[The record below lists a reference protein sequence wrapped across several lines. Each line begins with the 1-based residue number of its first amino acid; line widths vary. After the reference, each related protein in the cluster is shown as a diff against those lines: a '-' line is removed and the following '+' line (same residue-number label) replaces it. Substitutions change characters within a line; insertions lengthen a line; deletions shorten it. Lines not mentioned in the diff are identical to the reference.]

1 MQESLLE
8 KKWHVFSISLCT
20 LFTFLLLYIFRD
32 VDDNRLTSWK
42 WVFSDVEIISFVF
55 LIAAGIIFTYAL
67 LNSPVARQM
76 PSVFLFLSSFAIS
89 AIFWKTPEVIVDTSR
104 YFTQAKHLEIY
115 GIRHFVSEWGKD
127 ISVWTDLPLVPF
139 LYGLIFKLFGEA
151 RAFIQVF
158 TTFVFS
164 MTVVL
169 TYLIGRTLSDEDTG
183 FFAGVL
189 LWGVPYIFSQVPL
202 MLVDVPTMFF
212 LTLSIYTFIM
222 ALQKGGVWIAVSSIS
237 IFCAVFSKYS
247 AWMML
252 SVLCIVFMV
261 YLKKGRRATGQ
272 GHEKRTRIISRV
284 ISVVLTAGLLVGL
297 IVMFKFDVI
306 SGQIEF
312 LLDYQA
318 PGLRRWGESFI
329 STFFYQ
335 VHPFITIAALYSVY
349 EAFRKKDR
357 KFLIVSWLIFLIVLL
372 QIRRS
377 RYIMVAFP
385 MLTLMAS
392 YGLQKI
398 ETMEIRRYI
407 ASSIVAASLVVAIFA
422 YLPFLQSTSLVN
434 LKDAGGFLDSIDA
447 DRIEVF
453 TVPSKETV
461 VNPAVSVPL
470 LDLFTK
476 KDIFYHHDRGLSL
489 PFEKIEKSPLRFTW
503 EYKNPAY
510 YADGH
515 KAVDNNAVVVV
526 ISNASVKKFPD
537 DIEEKIRGYKNIGV
551 FENSSGI
558 FRYSPALRIF
568 APEGM

>member
-1 MQESLLE
+1 MQESLLK

-42 WVFSDVEIISFVF
+42 WVFADVEIIWFVF

-67 LNSPVARQM
+67 LNSPVTRQM

-115 GIRHFVSEWGKD
+115 GIRHFISEWGNN
-127 ISVWTDLPLVPF
+127 IGVWTDLPLVPF
-139 LYGLIFKLFGEA
+139 LYGLIFKIFGEA

-158 TTFVFS
+158 ITLVFS

-169 TYLIGRTLSDEDTG
+169 TYLIGRTLRDEDTG

-189 LWGVPYIFSQVPL
+189 LWGIPYISSQVPL
-202 MLVDVPTMFF
+202 MLVDIPTMFF
-212 LTLSIYTFIM
+212 LTLSIYTFIR
-222 ALQKGGVWIAVSSIS
+222 ALQKGGAWIAVSSIS

-247 AWMML
+247 TWMML

-261 YLKKGRRATGQ
+261 YLKKGRRAIGN
-272 GHEKRTRIISRV
+272 GLEKRTRIISRG
-284 ISVVLTAGLLVGL
+284 ISVFLTAGLLVGL
-297 IVMFKFDVI
+297 IVMFKFEVI
-306 SGQIEF
+306 SGQIKF

-349 EAFRKKDR
+349 EAFRKKDW
-357 KFLIVSWLIFLIVLL
+357 KFLIVSWLIFLVVLL

-377 RYIMVAFP
+377 RYVMIVFP

-398 ETMEIRRYI
+398 KTMEIRRY
-407 ASSIVAASLVVAIFA
+407 
-422 YLPFLQSTSLVN
+422 
-434 LKDAGGFLDSIDA
+434 
-447 DRIEVF
+447 
-453 TVPSKETV
+453 
-461 VNPAVSVPL
+461 
-470 LDLFTK
+470 
-476 KDIFYHHDRGLSL
+476 
-489 PFEKIEKSPLRFTW
+489 
-503 EYKNPAY
+503 
-510 YADGH
+510 
-515 KAVDNNAVVVV
+515 KAVYCIIYRGCLFSCSNFCISPFFAVYE
-526 ISNASVKKFPD
+526 P
-537 DIEEKIRGYKNIGV
+537 G
-551 FENSSGI
+551 
-558 FRYSPALRIF
+558 
-568 APEGM
+568 

>member
-1 MQESLLE
+1 MPGALLK

-42 WVFSDVEIISFVF
+42 WVFADVEIIWFVF

-67 LNSPVARQM
+67 LNSPVTRQT

-127 ISVWTDLPLVPF
+127 ISVWTDLPIVPF

-158 TTFVFS
+158 TTLVFS

-169 TYLIGRTLSDEDTG
+169 TYLIGRTLRDEDTG

-189 LWGVPYIFSQVPL
+189 LWGIPYIPSQVPL
-202 MLVDVPTMFF
+202 MLVDIPTMFF
-212 LTLSIYTFIM
+212 LTLSIYTFIR

-247 AWMML
+247 TWMML
-252 SVLCIVFMV
+252 SVLCVVFMV
-261 YLKKGRRATGQ
+261 YLMEGRRPIGKGREQ
-272 GHEKRTRIISRV
+272 ITRIISRGL
-284 ISVVLTAGLLVGL
+284 SVVLAAGLLAGL

-349 EAFRKKDR
+349 ETFRKKDR

-377 RYIMVAFP
+377 RYVMIVFP

-398 ETMEIRRYI
+398 KTMEIRRYI
-407 ASSIVAASLVVAIFA
+407 VSSVVAASLVVAIFA

-434 LKDAGGFLDSIDA
+434 FKDAGSFLDSIDA

-476 KDIFYHHDRGLSL
+476 KNILYHYDRSFSL

-503 EYKNPAY
+503 EYKIPGY
-510 YADGH
+510 YFDDYKTG
-515 KAVDNNAVVVV
+515 VNNSVLVV
-526 ISNASVKKFPD
+526 IYNASVKKFPN
-537 DIEEKIRGYKNIGV
+537 DIEEKTKGYENIKV

-558 FRYSPALRIF
+558 FRYSPALTIL

>member
-20 LFTFLLLYIFRD
+20 LFAFLLLYIFRD

-42 WVFSDVEIISFVF
+42 WVFSDVEIIWFVF
-55 LIAAGIIFTYAL
+55 LIAAGTIFTYAL
-67 LNSPVARQM
+67 LNSPVTRQM

-89 AIFWKTPEVIVDTSR
+89 AVFWKTPEVIVDTSR

-115 GIRHFVSEWGKD
+115 GIRHFISEWGKD

-222 ALQKGGVWIAVSSIS
+222 ALQKGGAWIAVSSIS

-261 YLKKGRRATGQ
+261 YLKKGRLATGQ
-272 GHEKRTRIISRV
+272 GQEKITRIISRG
-284 ISVVLTAGLLVGL
+284 ISVVLTAVLLVGL

-377 RYIMVAFP
+377 RY
-385 MLTLMAS
+385 LH
-392 YGLQKI
+392 YGSI
-398 ETMEIRRYI
+398 PDVNAYGFIRI
-407 ASSIVAASLVVAIFA
+407 AE
-422 YLPFLQSTSLVN
+422 
-434 LKDAGGFLDSIDA
+434 D
-447 DRIEVF
+447 
-453 TVPSKETV
+453 
-461 VNPAVSVPL
+461 
-470 LDLFTK
+470 
-476 KDIFYHHDRGLSL
+476 
-489 PFEKIEKSPLRFTW
+489 
-503 EYKNPAY
+503 
-510 YADGH
+510 
-515 KAVDNNAVVVV
+515 
-526 ISNASVKKFPD
+526 
-537 DIEEKIRGYKNIGV
+537 
-551 FENSSGI
+551 
-558 FRYSPALRIF
+558 
-568 APEGM
+568 